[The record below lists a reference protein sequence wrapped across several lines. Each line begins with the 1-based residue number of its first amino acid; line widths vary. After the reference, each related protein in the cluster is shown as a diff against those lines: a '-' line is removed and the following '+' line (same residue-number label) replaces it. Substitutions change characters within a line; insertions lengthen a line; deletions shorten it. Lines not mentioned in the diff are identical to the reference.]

1 VTTLLD
7 SCHTLLSFNNLYS
20 NPKIYTA
27 VSEKYQDTTIVSGNI
42 RFLIDALGNY
52 DEPFAPIILD
62 RIVESFT
69 TTSTIGIVIGHLHSV
84 GNFLGE
90 LFGSEYRDE
99 FFEIIGK
106 VTDLSYE
113 PTVSDP
119 QYLPEDQ
126 VDSYLESI
134 EDPIGKVLHF
144 LALKGLTTNCL
155 VRVVDLS
162 KLKDGV
168 AVVGNRLNVRNTAP
182 REVHFDAKEFN
193 FLDPSGEL
201 VKTITEIK
209 QLVSKRNAG
218 LVGKALSAYCSGTGY
233 TTADLRNS
241 QVLHLRN
248 RQISDDDIAK
258 IQGVKKSWL
267 RKRVRTFIKLTG
279 AS

>member
-1 VTTLLD
+1 
-7 SCHTLLSFNNLYS
+7 LSFNNLYS
-20 NPKIYTA
+20 NPQIYKA

-42 RFLIDALGNY
+42 SCIIDPLRQY
-52 DEPFAPIILD
+52 EEPFAPIILD
-62 RIVESFT
+62 RIVESFQSV
-69 TTSTIGIVIGHLHSV
+69 STIGIVIGHLHSV
-84 GNFLGE
+84 GNYLGE

-99 FFEIIGK
+99 FFEIIRR
-106 VTDLSYE
+106 VTELSYE

-126 VDSYLESI
+126 IDSYLESI

-144 LALKGLTTNCL
+144 LALNGLTTNCL
-155 VRVVDLS
+155 IRVDDLS
-162 KLKDGV
+162 KLKEGV

-182 REVHFDAKEFN
+182 REVRFDADKFN

-201 VKTITEIK
+201 VKTISEIK

-248 RQISDDDIAK
+248 RDVKDDEIAK
-258 IQGVKKSWL
+258 IQGVSKHWL
-267 RKRVRTFIKLTG
+267 RKRVRTFMKLLG
-279 AS
+279 LS